1 MEELESVIFGIIS
14 YSGNAKGLCYEAL
27 AASEEGD
34 FETSEKLMNEAE
46 NDIREAHKIQTSIIH
61 KEAAGEKIDV
71 GVIFVH
77 SQDHLMTTLS
87 EKALI
92 ERMIKQNKRIYDI
105 EQKLK

>member
-1 MEELESVIFGIIS
+1 MS
-14 YSGNAKGLCYEAL
+14 
-27 AASEEGD
+27 
-34 FETSEKLMNEAE
+34 EAE

-77 SQDHLMTTLS
+77 AQDHLMTTLS